1 MRKNVRDNDDKAS
14 GGGGG
19 ADDFGGAGPDELG
32 GSGAVA
38 PNTTAD
44 AAARGMNKH
53 KKAKVKLPWDVHSYF
68 QYQPPEREDDEGDE
82 EDEEMNSA
90 TLARLRNADE
100 RTRDM
105 TREEYVHFS
114 DCRQASFTFR
124 KGKRFREWA
133 GFGVVTDSKPSD
145 DVIDILGFL
154 TFEIVQWLTEEALR
168 VKASEDASVSE
179 QAKNGRRAARE
190 EGRGRGGDDDDDDG
204 TDDDGGT
211 RNGRKRKRDM
221 GLFNPPEKERTP
233 VQPKHVQEA
242 YRRSQAASLRD
253 SQFAFVK
260 APMHRHLKLVSV
272 NILCIYEMFWVCA
285 NTPASDLK
293 VRLDGLGVLLRSF
306 ENQHQQS
313 IGSGLLHSALR
324 RSSGN

>member
-1 MRKNVRDNDDKAS
+1 MSQSHKTSTQLKRGTDVANRAGTRSINVDHLLFLIRCDKPKVARVRNFLSWKDVRKNVRDNDDKA

-19 ADDFGGAGPDELG
+19 GDDFGGAGPDELG
-32 GSGAVA
+32 GAGAVA

-44 AAARGMNKH
+44 AAAKGMNKH
-53 KKAKVKLPWDVHSYF
+53 KKAKVKLPWDVHSYYA
-68 QYQPPEREDDEGDE
+68 YQPPEREDEEGDE

-168 VKASEDASVSE
+168 VKASEDAS
-179 QAKNGRRAARE
+179 AKVNRRAA
-190 EGRGRGGDDDDDDG
+190 GGGRGGDSRSESGGEDG
-204 TDDDGGT
+204 SDGENG
-211 RNGRKRKRDM
+211 NGRKRKRDM
-221 GLFNPPEKERTP
+221 RLFNPPEKERKP

-242 YRRSQAASLRD
+242 YRRSQQSTLREN
-253 SQFAFVK
+253 QFGFAK
-260 APMHRHLKLVSV
+260 SPMHRHLKLVWSR
-272 NILCIYEMFWVCA
+272 FH
-285 NTPASDLK
+285 TKFP
-293 VRLDGLGVLLRSF
+293 
-306 ENQHQQS
+306 
-313 IGSGLLHSALR
+313 
-324 RSSGN
+324 